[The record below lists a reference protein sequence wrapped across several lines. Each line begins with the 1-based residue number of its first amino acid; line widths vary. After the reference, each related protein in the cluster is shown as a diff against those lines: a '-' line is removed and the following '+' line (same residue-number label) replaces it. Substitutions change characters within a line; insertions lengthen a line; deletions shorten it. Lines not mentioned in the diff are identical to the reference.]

1 MFNKIL
7 VANRGEIAVRIIRA
21 CREMGIRTVAVYSEI
36 DRNALHVDLAD
47 EAVCI
52 GPARARNSYLN
63 TENIISATVLT
74 GAEAIHPGF
83 GFLAEN
89 SKFAEMCQACNITFI
104 GPDPEVIEMMGNK
117 AKARQM
123 MLLADVP
130 VVPGVDGTL
139 EDFEHAVKAADI
151 IGYPV
156 MLKASAGGGGK
167 GIRVVRTADELKK
180 AYDTAKTEAKAA
192 FNDDAMYME
201 KYLEGPR
208 HIEFQIL
215 ADHFGTVIHLGE
227 RDCSIQRRNQK
238 MIEEAPS
245 VMLTSELRKRMGEA
259 AVRAAKTV
267 GYKNAGTVEFLVD
280 KNGAFY
286 FMEMNTRIQVEHPVT
301 EMVTGIDIVQEQI
314 RIAAGNKL
322 EISQEDVII
331 KGYAVECRINAE
343 NPSQGFRPSPGKTSI
358 LLWPGG
364 SGVRFDTA
372 LYNGYEI
379 PPTYDSMIGKLI
391 TYGRNRDEAL
401 HKMRRALSELIIEG
415 IDTNI
420 EFLFQILNN
429 EKFVASDIDTS
440 FIAQEFN
447 IK

>member
-7 VANRGEIAVRIIRA
+7 IANRGEIAVRIIRA
-21 CREMGIRTVAVYSEI
+21 CREMGIQTVAVYSEI

-52 GPARARNSYLN
+52 GPARARDSYLN
-63 TENIISATVLT
+63 TENIISSTVLT

-89 SKFAEMCQACNITFI
+89 SQFAEMCRECNITFI
-104 GPDPEVIEMMGNK
+104 GPDPEVIEIMGNK

-123 MLLADVP
+123 MIDAKVP
-130 VVPGVDGTL
+130 VVPGVEGIL
-139 EDFEHAVKAADI
+139 EDFGHAVKAAESI
-151 IGYPV
+151 AYPI
-156 MLKASAGGGGK
+156 MLKASAGGGGR
-167 GIRVVRTADELKK
+167 GIRIVRSADELKK
-180 AYDTAKTEAKAA
+180 AYETAKTEAKAA
-192 FNDDAMYME
+192 FNDDSMYME
-201 KYLEGPR
+201 KYLEEPR

-215 ADHFGTVIHLGE
+215 ADNYGNVIHLGE

-238 MIEEAPS
+238 VIEEAPS
-245 VMLTSELRKRMGEA
+245 TVLTQELREKMGEA
-259 AVRAAKTV
+259 AVRAAKAV
-267 GYKNAGTVEFLVD
+267 GYKNAGTIEFLVD
-280 KNGAFY
+280 KNGNYY

-301 EMVTGIDIVQEQI
+301 ELVTGMDIVQEQI
-314 RIAAGNKL
+314 RIASGEKL
-322 EISQEDVII
+322 EVRQEHVMI
-331 KGYAVECRINAE
+331 KGHAVECRINAE
-343 NPSQGFRPSPGKTSI
+343 NPSLGFRPSPGRANI
-358 LLWPGG
+358 ILWPGG

-391 TYGRNRDEAL
+391 TYGRDRGEAL
-401 HKMRRALSELIIEG
+401 NKMRRALDELIIEG

-429 EKFVASDIDTS
+429 ENFIQGDIDTS
-440 FIAQEFN
+440 FIAKEFN
-447 IK
+447 LK